1 MTDRSTSCL
10 MGIPG
15 GPMKAPGGGGA
26 GGPGLLGPGAG
37 GLVGLVGLVGLGG
50 PTGFLVGLGFG
61 LEVVVVG
68 HLLQNH
74 RFLHR
79 FLHSLIVPGLQV
91 TVGSF
96 LQEVRYFFHSHFL
109 TFFQQLL
116 LLGGLENS

>member
-1 MTDRSTSCL
+1 
-10 MGIPG
+10 
-15 GPMKAPGGGGA
+15 MKVPIGGGA
-26 GGPGLLGPGAG
+26 GGPGLVGPGVG
-37 GLVGLVGLVGLGG
+37 GLVGLVGLGG
-50 PTGFLVGLGFG
+50 PTGFWVGLGFG
-61 LEVVVVG
+61 LDVVVVG

-74 RFLHR
+74 RFLHL